1 MSKIGLPLFSLYS
14 KHVPFLPELLYR
26 IQAEFALTIQGQQW
40 GQTQLSGEH
49 NGREDRGHRFGPEF
63 SRISPLS
70 WLTAAI
76 YHALWNQL

>member
-1 MSKIGLPLFSLYS
+1 MSKAGLPLFWLHS

-26 IQAEFALTIQGQQW
+26 MQAEFALTIQRQQC

-49 NGREDRGHRFGPEF
+49 NGGEDRGHRLGPEF
-63 SRISPLS
+63 RRLSPLS